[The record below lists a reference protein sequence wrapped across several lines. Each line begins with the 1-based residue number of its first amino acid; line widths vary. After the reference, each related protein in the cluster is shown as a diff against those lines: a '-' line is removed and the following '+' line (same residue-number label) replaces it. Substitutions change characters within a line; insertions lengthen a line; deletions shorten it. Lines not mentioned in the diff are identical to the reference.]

1 MRGILVLVPVM
12 LIDYTVLSVKMEVF
26 LLIIDDDDE
35 SIRKSQ
41 RYGVSP
47 SADFHFSLAYTPD
60 SCSPASMLK
69 LHAILWTWE
78 HSECGGVHGTS
89 PPKASQE
96 IPYIAPGRGDS
107 GGTCESAYSCLP
119 HISR

>member
-1 MRGILVLVPVM
+1 MCGILVLVPVM

-47 SADFHFSLAYTPD
+47 SADFFF
-60 SCSPASMLK
+60 
-69 LHAILWTWE
+69 
-78 HSECGGVHGTS
+78 
-89 PPKASQE
+89 
-96 IPYIAPGRGDS
+96 
-107 GGTCESAYSCLP
+107 
-119 HISR
+119 